1 MLNRLI
7 DFAVHRRA
15 VTLLATVAFAIFGV
29 VSFRKL
35 KIEAFPDVTNVQV
48 MVITLSP
55 GQAAEEVERQITI
68 PVERALNGTPRVLV
82 QRSIT
87 SFGLSQVILTFEDD
101 VDIYWARQQVAERLP
116 DADVPDGLQPHLGPN
131 DTPVGQIFQY
141 TLEDVPGTRPGAGP
155 PAKFHTPS
163 ELRSWQDWVVSKQL
177 MRVPG
182 VADVVSFG
190 GFQKEYHVLADPGH
204 LRANGLTLEDLITA
218 VGRSNGA
225 TSGGYLRFGE
235 SEFVVRGRGYLRGP
249 RDIENTVVRASGG
262 TPVLVRNVAQVVES
276 YTPRRGAVA
285 RGDAVDSVEGTVL
298 LRRGENPK
306 EVLASV
312 HAAVDR
318 INHEILPPGMKIVP
332 FYDRTRLVDTTLR
345 TVSHNMLEGVTL
357 VSLVLWLFL
366 RTVAGSFAVAVTMP
380 LALLAA
386 FVGLHFAGVPANLL
400 SMGAIDFGILL
411 DGAVILVENAYRRL
425 AEERPPPELVP
436 ETIARAA
443 KEVVRPTL
451 FSMAI
456 IAAAMLPIFTLERVE
471 GRIFRPVALTYAFAL
486 VGALLFT
493 MTTVPALTAV
503 LLKRAKVEEHD
514 PRFLAW
520 LRPKYLSAL
529 RFALRRP
536 FVPPLVGVL
545 LMGIA
550 IFLIPRLGAEF
561 LPEMN
566 EGDIHITVTMPSAVS
581 LERGAELLREMRL
594 SLMKFPE
601 VKDVLTEQGHPED
614 GTDDEAPNQAE
625 TFVIMKPPGD
635 WHTGRSKE
643 QVIDAMR
650 AQLTH
655 RPGVVYNFSQPIKDR
670 VEESISG
677 IRGQVVV
684 KIYGDDLN
692 LMHERLDEVDR
703 ILTSTRGSRDVEI
716 YRAGSAQHIV
726 ADIDRESS
734 SRFGVPVADIEQ
746 TLAAAYGGQI
756 ATNLWEG
763 ERRVGVRVKL
773 PVGDE
778 GDAASVGRLEVPL
791 PAPATGVGS
800 EAGAAPARVPLA
812 AVAKL
817 HIDRGRTQI
826 NREQGGRFLAI
837 KCNLEGRDIA
847 SFVAEAQARV
857 RREVKLP
864 EGYYL
869 TWGGEFENQRR
880 AMARLA
886 VIVPISIVAILVLL
900 YMAFGAALP
909 ALVVLSVVPLATV
922 GGVFALYLTGTVLS
936 VSAAVGFITLFGVA
950 VMDGVLLI
958 TYVRQARAENP
969 EGEEAILHAVT
980 QRLRPV
986 LMTALLASLGLL
998 PAALSH
1004 SIGSDTQRPFAIV
1017 IIGGLLSSTLLTM
1030 LLLPTFYKLAESWFG
1045 PRSPESAPP
1054 GATSR

>member
-1 MLNRLI
+1 MLNKLI

-15 VTLLATVAFAIFGV
+15 TTLLATLAFAIFGV

-48 MVITLSP
+48 MVITLFP
-55 GQAAEEVERQITI
+55 GQAPEEVEKQVTI

-101 VDIYWARQQVAERLP
+101 VDIYWARQQVSERLP
-116 DADVPDGLQPHLGPN
+116 EAEVPDGIEPHLGPN
-131 DTPVGQIFQY
+131 DTPVGQVYQY
-141 TLEDVPGTRPGAGP
+141 TLESD
-155 PAKFHTPS
+155 HHSPS
-163 ELRSWQDWVVSKQL
+163 ELRSWQDWTVSKQL
-177 MRVPG
+177 MRAPG

-190 GFQKEYHVLADPGH
+190 GFQKEYHVLADPGR
-204 LRANGLTLEDLITA
+204 LRGSGLTLQDLITA
-218 VGRSNGA
+218 VAGSNGA
-225 TSGGYLRFGE
+225 TSGGYLKFGE
-235 SEFVVRGRGYLRGP
+235 TEFVVRGRGYLKGV
-249 RDIENTVVRASGG
+249 RDIENTVIRASNG

-285 RGDAVDSVEGTVL
+285 RGDAIDSVEGTVL

-306 EVLASV
+306 DVLDGV
-312 HAAVDR
+312 HAAVER
-318 INHEILPPGMKIVP
+318 INRDILPPGMKIVP
-332 FYDRTRLVDTTLR
+332 FYDRTRLVDTTLK
-345 TVSHNMLEGVTL
+345 TVSHNMLEGVAL

-366 RTVAGSFAVAVTMP
+366 RTVAGSLAVAVTMP

-425 AEERPPPELVP
+425 AEERPPNDLIP

-486 VGALLFT
+486 FGALLFT
-493 MTTVPALTAV
+493 MTTVPALTTV
-503 LLKRAKVEEHD
+503 LLKRAKRIEEHD
-514 PRFLAW
+514 PKFLVW
-520 LRPKYLSAL
+520 LRAKYLTAL
-529 RFALRRP
+529 RVALRHSWA
-536 FVPPLVGVL
+536 PPLIGLV
-545 LMGIA
+545 LMGCA
-550 IFLIPRLGAEF
+550 MALIPRLGAEF

-566 EGDIHITVTMPSAVS
+566 EGDIHVTITAPSAVS
-581 LERGAELLREMRL
+581 LERGAELLRETRL
-594 SLMKFPE
+594 TLLKFPE

-625 TFVIMKPPGD
+625 TFVIMKPPNQ

-650 AQLTH
+650 AALER
-655 RPGVVYNFSQPIKDR
+655 RPGIVYNFSQPIKDR

-692 LMHERLDEVDR
+692 LMHGKLDDIER
-703 ILTSTRGSRDVEI
+703 ILRSTRGSRDVEI
-716 YRAGSAQHIV
+716 YRAGNAQHIV
-726 ADIDRESS
+726 ADIDREATA
-734 SRFGVPVADIEQ
+734 RFGVPVTDVEA
-746 TLAAAYGGQI
+746 TLAAAYGGEL
-756 ATNLWEG
+756 ATTLWEG

-778 GDAASVGRLEVPL
+778 GDPASVGRLEVPV
-791 PAPATGVGS
+791 PAGTGGH
-800 EAGAAPARVPLA
+800 ARVPLA
-812 AVAKL
+812 ALANL
-817 HIDRGRTQI
+817 HVDRGRTQI

-847 SFVAEAQARV
+847 SFVDEAQARV
-857 RREVKLP
+857 RRDVKLP

-886 VIVPISIVAILVLL
+886 VIVPVSIVAILGLL
-900 YMAFGAALP
+900 YLAFGAALP

-922 GGVFALYLTGTVLS
+922 GGVFALYLTHTVLS

-958 TYVRQARAENP
+958 TYIRQAREATRDGDQSDEQ
-969 EGEEAILHAVT
+969 AILFAVS

-1017 IIGGLLSSTLLTM
+1017 IIGGLVTSTLLTM
-1030 LLLPTFYKLAESWFG
+1030 LLLPTFYKLADGWFG
-1045 PRSPESAPP
+1045 PRRRRLTVDAR
-1054 GATSR
+1054 SR

>member
-15 VTLLATVAFAIFGV
+15 VTLLATLAFAIFGV
-29 VSFRKL
+29 FSFRKL

-48 MVITLSP
+48 MVITLFP
-55 GQAAEEVERQITI
+55 GQAPEEVEKQVTI

-101 VDIYWARQQVAERLP
+101 VDIYWARQQVSERLP
-116 DADVPDGLQPHLGPN
+116 DAEVPDGIQPHLGPN
-131 DTPVGQIFQY
+131 DTPVGQVYQY
-141 TLEDVPGTRPGAGP
+141 TLESDH
-155 PAKFHTPS
+155 HTPS
-163 ELRSWQDWVVSKQL
+163 ELRSWQDWVVSKAL
-177 MRVPG
+177 MRSPG

-204 LRANGLTLEDLITA
+204 LRANGLTLQDLIAA
-218 VGRSNGA
+218 VAGSNAA
-225 TSGGYLRFGE
+225 TSGGYLKFGE
-235 SEFVVRGRGYLRGP
+235 TEFVVRGRGYLKGA

-285 RGDAVDSVEGTVL
+285 RGDEVDSVEGTVL

-306 EVLASV
+306 DVLDGV
-312 HAAVDR
+312 HVAVDR
-318 INHEILPPGMKIVP
+318 INRDVLPAGMKIVP
-332 FYDRTRLVDTTLR
+332 FYDRTRLVDTTLK

-366 RTVAGSFAVAVTMP
+366 RTVSGSLAVAVTMP

-425 AEERPPPELVP
+425 AEERPPPEQVP

-456 IAAAMLPIFTLERVE
+456 IAAAMMPIFTLERVE

-486 VGALLFT
+486 IGALIFT

-503 LLKRAKVEEHD
+503 LLRRAKVEEHD
-514 PRFLAW
+514 PKFLVW
-520 LRPKYLSAL
+520 LRARYLAAL
-529 RFALRRP
+529 RVALRHP
-536 FVPPLVGVL
+536 YAPPLIGL
-545 LMGIA
+545 GLMGVA
-550 IFLIPRLGAEF
+550 LLLIPRLGAEF

-566 EGDIHITVTMPSAVS
+566 EGDIHITVTAPSAVS
-581 LERGAELLREMRL
+581 LERGAELLRETRL
-594 SLMKFPE
+594 TLLKFPE

-625 TFVIMKPPGD
+625 TFVIMKPPNK
-635 WHTGRSKE
+635 WHTGRSKA

-650 AQLTH
+650 AELER
-655 RPGVVYNFSQPIKDR
+655 RPGIVYNFSQPIKDR

-692 LMHERLDEVDR
+692 LMHAKLDEIDR
-703 ILTSTRGSRDVEI
+703 ILRGTRGSRDVEI

-726 ADIDRESS
+726 ADIDRDAT
-734 SRFGVPVADIEQ
+734 SRYGVGVTDVEA
-746 TLAAAYGGQI
+746 TLAAAYGGQL
-756 ATNLWEG
+756 ATSVWEG
-763 ERRVGVRVKL
+763 ERRVGVRIKL
-773 PVGDE
+773 PVADE
-778 GDAASVGRLEVPL
+778 GDAASVGRLEVPV
-791 PAPATGVGS
+791 PAGPDGR
-800 EAGAAPARVPLA
+800 ARVPLSA
-812 AVAKL
+812 LAKL
-817 HIDRGRTQI
+817 HLDRGRTQI

-847 SFVAEAQARV
+847 SFVDEAQARV

-886 VIVPISIVAILVLL
+886 VIVPVSIVVILILL

-922 GGVFALYLTGTVLS
+922 GGVFALYLTHTVLS

-958 TYVRQARAENP
+958 TYIRHARAASP
-969 EGEEAILHAVT
+969 EGEWADEHAGEHSILQAVS

-986 LMTALLASLGLL
+986 LMTAMLASLGLL

-1017 IIGGLLSSTLLTM
+1017 IIGGLVSATLLTM
-1030 LLLPTFYKLAESWFG
+1030 LLLPTFYSLAERWFG
-1045 PRSPESAPP
+1045 ARRRRHPP
-1054 GATSR
+1054 AVVQSR